1 MDCWNREK
9 LHRLVADRMGG
20 TKLIVVS
27 NREPYIHTREDGKI
41 RCITPA
47 SGVTTALD
55 PILRASGGVWVAH
68 GSGAADREVVDA
80 RDSVAVPP
88 ENPQY
93 KLRRVWLPRH
103 IENEYYYGLANEGLW
118 PLCHI
123 AFQKPRFTLRHWNS
137 YQAANEIFANAVL
150 EEANG
155 GPAFVFIQDYHL
167 ALLPRM
173 LKQRNPNL
181 AVAQFWH
188 IPWPNRETFRTFPWK
203 AELLDGLLGNDLL
216 GFHLRYHCSNFLD
229 TVDRNVEA
237 LVAPEHGQVTKGGH
251 STFVRPFP
259 ISIDYAQHVRTAA
272 GPNVAA
278 AVRKWTADLGG
289 APDLLGIGIDR
300 VDYTKGIP
308 ERLQALDRLFE
319 DHPEYIG
326 RLRFVQV
333 GVPSRTAIG
342 DYEAL
347 NRDLEER
354 VQQLNRKWGRRSW
367 QPVVLVH
374 RHVDTT
380 SMMALHLMA
389 DFCLVSSL
397 HDGMNLVAKEFVASR
412 RDGDGVLL
420 LSAFTGA
427 ARELG
432 DALIFNPFSVEEM
445 AGAIHQALNMPAT
458 ERRRRMNRMRS
469 VVEINN
475 VYRWAAKI
483 VLTLSD
489 IEVGDAGEQATTA
502 DEGFLAG
509 ATA

>member
-1 MDCWNREK
+1 M
-9 LHRLVADRMGG
+9 
-20 TKLIVVS
+20 
-27 NREPYIHTREDGKI
+27 
-41 RCITPA
+41 
-47 SGVTTALD
+47 
-55 PILRASGGVWVAH
+55 
-68 GSGAADREVVDA
+68 
-80 RDSVAVPP
+80 
-88 ENPQY
+88 
-93 KLRRVWLPRH
+93 
-103 IENEYYYGLANEGLW
+103 
-118 PLCHI
+118 
-123 AFQKPRFTLRHWNS
+123 
-137 YQAANEIFANAVL
+137 L

-188 IPWPNRETFRTFPWK
+188 IPWPNRETFRAFPWK

-237 LVAPEHGQVTKGGH
+237 LVATEHGQVTKGGH

-278 AVRKWTADLGG
+278 AVRKWTAELGG

-347 NRDLEER
+347 NRDLEQR
-354 VQQLNRKWGRRSW
+354 VLQLNRKWGRRSW

-374 RHVDTT
+374 RHVDT
-380 SMMALHLMA
+380 
-389 DFCLVSSL
+389 SL
-397 HDGMNLVAKEFVASR
+397 D
-412 RDGDGVLL
+412 D
-420 LSAFTGA
+420 GA
-427 ARELG
+427 APDGRFLPRQLAARRHEPG
-432 DALIFNPFSVEEM
+432 GQGVRRQPDETAM
-445 AGAIHQALNMPAT
+445 ASCCSAPSPGPPGNWATPSSSIPSRWRKWPAPSI
-458 ERRRRMNRMRS
+458 RR
-469 VVEINN
+469 
-475 VYRWAAKI
+475 
-483 VLTLSD
+483 
-489 IEVGDAGEQATTA
+489 
-502 DEGFLAG
+502 
-509 ATA
+509 